1 MTVERVPQ
9 GEVVR
14 HWLRLEV
21 AKDGAA
27 PVRSGD
33 ESSADDPAS
42 PADDATSVDE
52 LSDRTA
58 LDELLDR
65 KPGAAAFLWRD
76 APVAWY
82 RLELTRAEFDGL
94 HVVEGPPDL
103 GWRDLSPD
111 GTVRG
116 AARRIDRSDPERL
129 ASTTGVDVG
138 TVVSLAD
145 ETSPATGPAL
155 VLSTR
160 QGCVPW
166 TVADGNHRAVATA
179 LALRRGASY
188 EPRSAY
194 LGVGTN
200 PVAAPLWERLC
211 GVARRVVSGLT
222 GSLGQNSRRW

>member
-1 MTVERVPQ
+1 MERVPQ
-9 GEVVR
+9 TEVVR

-21 AKDGAA
+21 AKDG
-27 PVRSGD
+27 PTGD
-33 ESSADDPAS
+33 ER
-42 PADDATSVDE
+42 SVDD

-65 KPGAAAFLWRD
+65 KPGAAAFLWQD
-76 APVAWY
+76 APVEWY
-82 RLELTRAEFDGL
+82 RLRLTRREFDAL
-94 HVVEGPPDL
+94 HVIEGPPEV
-103 GWRDLSPD
+103 GWRALSPD
-111 GTVRG
+111 GTVR
-116 AARRIDRSDPERL
+116 ATARRIDRGDPERL
-129 ASTTGVDVG
+129 AATTGVDVG

-145 ETSPATGPAL
+145 ELPSATDTAL

-200 PVAAPLWERLC
+200 PVAAPLWERFC
-211 GVARRVVSGLT
+211 GVVRRVTAVLADPVGRDSG
-222 GSLGQNSRRW
+222 RR